1 MATTFSKIPLSGT
14 GNGLGLL
21 INSGSSGVAGPTIHT
36 GSTNTSVIDEVWL
49 YAVNYDTTDRKLTIQ
64 YGGTTAGTNEIEY
77 TVKAENGLYLIVAGL
92 LLSGNAT
99 AKLITAYAATNTSI
113 VVYGYVN
120 RITTV

>member
-1 MATTFSKIPLSGT
+1 MATFSKIALSGT
-14 GNGLGLL
+14 ANGLGLL

-36 GSTNTSVIDEVWL
+36 GSTTASTIDEVWL

-64 YGGTTAGTNEIEY
+64 YGGVTAGTNEIEY
-77 TVKAENGLYLIVAGL
+77 TVKAENGLYLVVPGL
-92 LLSGNAT
+92 VLQGNAT

-120 RITTV
+120 RITA

>member
-1 MATTFSKIPLSGT
+1 MATFTKIPLSGT
-14 GNGLGLL
+14 NNGLGLL

-36 GSTNTSVIDEVWL
+36 GSTNTAVIDEVWL
-49 YAVNYDTTDRKLTIQ
+49 YAVNYDTTDRKLTVQ

-77 TVKAENGLYLIVAGL
+77 TVKAENGLYLVVAGL

-120 RITTV
+120 RITS